1 MLLSLVL
8 LGFTKNLAV
17 KAKLETAYMKEV
29 KEGYD
34 LRGACFFAL
43 GMLPPVKESAEEEGP
58 EQVKEQEGDASS
70 QQEETEETEE
80 TASLSEEQSS
90 STASAETEEKGE
102 ESSETGEIAEEEEP
116 RKDYWVPRHEPYSLE
131 FDNKEYLVFIKDE
144 GAKLNVNALEEENK
158 ETFERLLAVNGV
170 SQREVVSITNSL
182 LDWLDDDN
190 SVRPAGGESGY
201 YESLP
206 EPYPC
211 KNGPLDSL
219 EELTLVKGMNPEIY
233 GNIEDDLT
241 IYSTGMKINI
251 NTASR
256 EVIHAVL
263 GIDLKE
269 ADEVI
274 GFIEEEGE
282 VKNVGEL
289 KDLFFRLG
297 VAGKN
302 FEDAKKLMTTADT
315 PFTTILSRGSTSR
328 QYRLVVDRVNGDIVA
343 VYPE

>member
-58 EQVKEQEGDASS
+58 EQVKEEEGEASS
-70 QQEETEETEE
+70 QQEETEE

-90 STASAETEEKGE
+90 STASAETEEKGG

-158 ETFERLLAVNGV
+158 ETFERLLTVNGV

-182 LDWLDDDN
+182 LDWLDDDD
-190 SVRPAGGESGY
+190 STRPAGGEREY

-233 GNIEDDLT
+233 RNIEDDLT